1 MRAVAA
7 AALCVT
13 IAVMAVTAQVRTN
26 TLTIYYIDT
35 EGGQSTLFVG
45 PAGESLLVDTGN
57 AGERDL
63 GRIVDTLKTA
73 GVTKIDHLW
82 TTHFHGDHVG
92 ALLEVAKQFP
102 VGHFYDHGKPHQN
115 DRIISA
121 QFLSAYETLSSGKR
135 TIVKPGD
142 KVKMSGLDIT
152 TVASANQFIRTN
164 LPGGGRQNA
173 ACAGVKPK
181 DESAYIDADNGES
194 AGFVL
199 AYGRFRTI
207 DLGDLTWNGE
217 LDLMCPTNRIGTV
230 DLYLTSHHGL
240 EKSGSP
246 ALVQALRP
254 RVVVM
259 NNGTRKGG
267 TPEVFGVLQETVGI
281 EDLWQ
286 LHWSYNV
293 GLENA
298 PARFI
303 ANVDEPATIA
313 GVLTT
318 PAPAPGAP
326 PGGRAGGFGPPG
338 GPGGRGATGVPGGP
352 GAPGAQ
358 AGPGGRAAGGPPAAP
373 PAGAPAAPAGQAAA
387 GGQAAPGG
395 VGPGA
400 PGGPGRGPG
409 GPGGLGGGPGR
420 GPGGPGAAAHTPA
433 YLIKVTALQ
442 DGSFTVT
449 NTRNGFSK
457 TYPTRP

>member
-1 MRAVAA
+1 MLAGGLGGTLKTGRTLNYVDAGDENRKMSSLFLSLMDRMGVKLDQFGDAARAIGQFMNVTGRMRAV
-7 AALCVT
+7 LTISCVV
-13 IAVMAVTAQVRTN
+13 IAILGLTAQVRTG

-45 PAGESLLVDTGN
+45 PTGESLLVDTGN
-57 AGERDL
+57 AGDRDL
-63 GRIVDTLKTA
+63 GRIAETLRTA

-82 TTHFHGDHVG
+82 TTHYHGDHVG
-92 ALLEVAKQFP
+92 ALLELAKQFP
-102 VGHFYDHGKPHQN
+102 VGHFYDHGKPHPN
-115 DRIISA
+115 DRIVSA
-121 QFLSAYETLSSGKR
+121 QFLSAYESLSAGKR

-142 KVKMSGLDIT
+142 KVKMTGLDIT
-152 TVASANQFIRTN
+152 AVASANQFIRTN
-164 LPGGGRQNA
+164 LPGGGSQNA
-173 ACAGVKPK
+173 SCAGVKQK
-181 DESAYIDADNGES
+181 DESAYPDPDNGES

-199 AYGRFRTI
+199 TYGRFRTV

-267 TPEVFGVLQETVGI
+267 TPEAFAGLQETVGI

-286 LHWSYNV
+286 LHWSYNA

-313 GVLTT
+313 AVLTT
-318 PAPAPGAP
+318 PP
-326 PGGRAGGFGPPG
+326 P
-338 GPGGRGATGVPGGP
+338 T
-352 GAPGAQ
+352 
-358 AGPGGRAAGGPPAAP
+358 
-373 PAGAPAAPAGQAAA
+373 
-387 GGQAAPGG
+387 
-395 VGPGA
+395 
-400 PGGPGRGPG
+400 
-409 GPGGLGGGPGR
+409 
-420 GPGGPGAAAHTPA
+420 PGAAGADAGWCPA
-433 YLIKVTALQ
+433 DGLRRGAGRALVA
-442 DGSFTVT
+442 GAAR
-449 NTRNGFSK
+449 TRLHI
-457 TYPTRP
+457 

>member
-1 MRAVAA
+1 MRAVAVATLCLA
-7 AALCVT
+7 ATLVGLA
-13 IAVMAVTAQVRTN
+13 AQGRTG

-45 PAGESLLVDTGN
+45 PAGDSLLVDTGN

-63 GRIVDTLKTA
+63 GRIAETLRGA
-73 GVTKIDHLW
+73 GVTTIDHLW
-82 TTHFHGDHVG
+82 TTHYHGDHVG
-92 ALLEVAKQFP
+92 ALLELAKQFP
-102 VGHFYDHGKPHQN
+102 IAHFYDHGRPNPN
-115 DRIISA
+115 DRIVSA
-121 QFLSAYETLSSGKR
+121 QFLSAYDTLSSGKR

-142 KVKMSGLDIT
+142 KVKITGLDVT
-152 TVASANQFIRTN
+152 AVASANQFIRTN
-164 LPGGGRQNA
+164 LSGGGSQNA
-173 ACAGVKPK
+173 SCAGVKPK
-181 DESAYIDADNGES
+181 DESAYPDADNGDS

-199 AYGRFRTI
+199 TYGRFRTV

-267 TPEVFGVLQETVGI
+267 TPEVFAGLQETLGI

-303 ANVDEPATIA
+303 ANVDDPATIA
-313 GVLTT
+313 TVLTT
-318 PAPAPGAP
+318 PAPTPGAP
-326 PGGRAGGFGPPG
+326 PVSRGG
-338 GPGGRGATGVPGGP
+338 
-352 GAPGAQ
+352 
-358 AGPGGRAAGGPPAAP
+358 
-373 PAGAPAAPAGQAAA
+373 
-387 GGQAAPGG
+387 
-395 VGPGA
+395 
-400 PGGPGRGPG
+400 GPG
-409 GPGGLGGGPGR
+409 GPGGPGAFGGGPGR
-420 GPGGPGAAAHTPA
+420 GPGGPGAAAHSPA
-433 YLIKVTALQ
+433 YLIKVTAQ
-442 DGSFTVT
+442 ADGTFTVT

-457 TYPTRP
+457 TYRPRP